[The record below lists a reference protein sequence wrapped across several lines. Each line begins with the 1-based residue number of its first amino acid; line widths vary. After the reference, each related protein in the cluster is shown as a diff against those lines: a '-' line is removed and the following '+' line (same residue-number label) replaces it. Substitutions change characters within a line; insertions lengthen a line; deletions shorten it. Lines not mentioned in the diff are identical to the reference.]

1 MCVGWG
7 GGEQKHQ
14 RTLSEIVGGET
25 GSPLIG
31 TLSTYY
37 FAGLLTTTKFST
49 WLCYCL
55 AVGNLGEFF
64 LGIIPSGRE
73 V

>member
-1 MCVGWG
+1 MCGGVGNK
-7 GGEQKHQ
+7 KHQ
-14 RTLSEIVGGET
+14 RTLSEIVGGEN

-31 TLSTYY
+31 SLSTYY
-37 FAGLLTTTKFST
+37 FAGLLMTTKFST
-49 WLCYCL
+49 WLYYSL

-64 LGIIPSGRE
+64 LGVTPPGRE